1 MAAPTSTPGMN
12 EKPTI
17 VAHIPEQEITPDT
30 PPYSIFTPGE
40 KRWIVFLVAYA
51 GLFSPLSSF
60 IYYPALFSLAE
71 DLNIT
76 LTMANLS
83 ITTYMIVS
91 GVAPSILGDMAD
103 TIGRRPLYL
112 VAILTYTI
120 ANVGLAVQRSYPALL
135 VLRMLQ
141 SAGSSGTISFGYAVV
156 SDIATPAER
165 GGFVGTILLGPNAAP
180 SMGPV
185 LGGILVQYAGW
196 PWIFWTLAILSSIN
210 LCILAVTLPETA
222 RKIVGNGSIMP
233 TRLLN
238 RSYLTHAKLKSNNSS
253 TTSFGGEAHVQP
265 MRWPSLKPCFKA
277 LWQKENALIMLIN
290 GLFYMTYCCV
300 QASLST
306 LFITIYGFEELYAG
320 LIYIPF
326 GVGCVLA
333 SYTCGYIMNWEYR
346 RVASGLG
353 FAIDRTRADDLLD
366 FPIEKARLRATYFYM
381 SVAAAT
387 TIGYGWALDK
397 HTHFAVPLVLQ
408 FFIGASITG
417 VFNACGTLLVDVNPI
432 RPATASAAANLFRC
446 LLAGAALA
454 ALDVMISKLGAGWT
468 FTLLTGLT
476 LLSVPMVVLLQRSGR
491 NWRQKS
497 QSQSLHH

>member
-1 MAAPTSTPGMN
+1 MSEKATVVTRTPTQDQP
-12 EKPTI
+12 
-17 VAHIPEQEITPDT
+17 PDT
-30 PPYSIFTPGE
+30 APYSIFTRGE

-60 IYYPALFSLAE
+60 IYYPALYNLAH
-71 DLNIT
+71 DLKIT

-83 ITTYMIVS
+83 ITTYMLVS
-91 GVAPSILGDMAD
+91 GIAPSILGDMAD
-103 TIGRRPLYL
+103 TMGRRPLFL
-112 VAILTYTI
+112 LAILIYTI

-135 VLRMLQ
+135 ILRMLQ

-165 GGFVGTILLGPNAAP
+165 GGFIGAVLLGPNVAP
-180 SMGPV
+180 SLGPV

-196 PWIFWTLAILSSIN
+196 PWIFWTLAILSGIN
-210 LCILAVTLPETA
+210 FCILAITLPETA

-233 TRLLN
+233 ARLLN
-238 RSYLTHAKLKSNNSS
+238 RSYLTHMKLKSNKSS
-253 TTSFGGEAHVQP
+253 TASSEGSTDVQRTR
-265 MRWPSLKPCFKA
+265 MPSLKPCFKA

-326 GVGCVLA
+326 GVGCALA
-333 SYTCGYIMNWEYR
+333 SYTCGYVMNWEYR
-346 RVASGLG
+346 RVASSLG
-353 FAIDRTRADDLLD
+353 FSIDRTRGDDLLE

-381 SVAAAT
+381 GAAAVT
-387 TIGYGWALDK
+387 TIGYGWALDR
-397 HTHFAVPLVLQ
+397 HTHFAIPLVLQ

-446 LLAGAALA
+446 LLAAAALA
-454 ALDVMISKLGAGWT
+454 ALDAIISKLGTGWT

-476 LLSVPMVVLLQRSGR
+476 LLAVPMAFLLQHAGKS
-491 NWRQKS
+491 WRQKS
-497 QSQSLHH
+497 RNQSSK